1 MPTLQSAQPCLRLQP
16 YVRAYAQRQ
25 FEKNDPIAS
34 MIVPAQ
40 LEEVLNF
47 ELGVLPEL
55 NHRTCKVSDVVWI
68 GGAQTSFPGDMQVL
82 PGNLSFA
89 IFFQPGGWSKLFAV
103 PMREITNRLYDAPLV
118 VGACMRNLWNR
129 LGECSS
135 FQQRVAIVEKVLVDR
150 ASRSVPYDGVT
161 SAATYIFN
169 RRGIVNLPELAQRAG
184 TGLRQFERKFWRETG
199 STPKVFARVARFQ
212 AALDA
217 KLAAPKR
224 AWLDIAHSFGYYDQM
239 HMIHDFEILAHNTP
253 TQLISVLGDV
263 RPPALAD
270 GEM

>member
-1 MPTLQSAQPCLRLQP
+1 
-16 YVRAYAQRQ
+16 
-25 FEKNDPIAS
+25 
-34 MIVPAQ
+34 
-40 LEEVLNF
+40 
-47 ELGVLPEL
+47 
-55 NHRTCKVSDVVWI
+55 
-68 GGAQTSFPGDMQVL
+68 TSFPGDMQVL

-89 IFFQPGGWSKLFAV
+89 IFFQPGGWSKLFTV

-118 VGACMRNLWNR
+118 VGACVRDLWNR

-135 FQQRVAIVEKVLVDR
+135 FRQRVTVVEKFLL
-150 ASRSVPYDGVT
+150 SRVSCTPIAGRVG
-161 SAATYIFN
+161 SAASYIFN
-169 RRGIVNLPELAQRAG
+169 QRGIVNLPGLAQRAG
-184 TGLRQFERKFWRETG
+184 MGLRQFERRFQQETG
-199 STPKVFARVARFQ
+199 SSPKVFARVARFQ

-217 KLAAPKR
+217 KLTSPKR
-224 AWLDIAHSFGYYDQM
+224 AWLDIAHAFGYYDQM